1 MRTPCELQVYRAVS
15 DSSGFDASA
24 TLVVQSRHVDG
35 KGRPVHSTDTICIGP
50 NASQLVGEVA
60 GIVERELVPVMDRES
75 QRGLHVARSRATS
88 GDQGPM
94 VAVAKVRYVNGAQE
108 MVPAISGS
116 MDTVRPPIQ
125 LMRNGL
131 CCRIA
136 HGHGGS
142 HVYHTHAEVANACN
156 MHMFAQASRASTAET
171 AKALSDLVEI
181 NEAKRKNGAIACAY
195 PHT

>member
-35 KGRPVHSTDTICIGP
+35 KGRSVHSTDTICIGQ

-60 GIVERELVPVMDRES
+60 DIVERELVPVMDRES
-75 QRGLHVARSRATS
+75 QRGHHVARSRAKS
-88 GDQGPM
+88 GEQGPM
-94 VAVAKVRYVNGAQE
+94 VAVARVRYVNGAPE

-136 HGHGGS
+136 HGHGS
-142 HVYHTHAEVANACN
+142 AHVYDAHAEVAMACN
-156 MHMFAQASRASTAET
+156 RHMFAQASRGSTAET
-171 AKALSDLVEI
+171 ATALSALVDIDEG
-181 NEAKRKNGAIACAY
+181 KRKSGAIACAY